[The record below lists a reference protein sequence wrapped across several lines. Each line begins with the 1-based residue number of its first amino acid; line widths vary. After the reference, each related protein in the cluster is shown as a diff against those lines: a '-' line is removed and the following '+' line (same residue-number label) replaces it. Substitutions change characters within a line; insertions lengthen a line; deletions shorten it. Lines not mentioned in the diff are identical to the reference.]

1 MGDCP
6 HGGREWGSV
15 PRGHEIEEE
24 RGSVPRGDDG
34 GAWVVGRWGGE
45 IIGNDN
51 FGAGYFAN
59 DKFTISLHGQQN
71 DILSATSARKG
82 KMAS

>member
-1 MGDCP
+1 V
-6 HGGREWGSV
+6 GSV
-15 PRGHEIEEE
+15 PK
-24 RGSVPRGDDG
+24 GDDG
-34 GAWVVGRWGGE
+34 VDWDSGLGCE

>member
-1 MGDCP
+1 MGT
-6 HGGREWGSV
+6 V
-15 PRGHEIEEE
+15 PT
-24 RGSVPRGDDG
+24 GDDG
-34 GAWVVGRWGGE
+34 VDWDSGDGGGE